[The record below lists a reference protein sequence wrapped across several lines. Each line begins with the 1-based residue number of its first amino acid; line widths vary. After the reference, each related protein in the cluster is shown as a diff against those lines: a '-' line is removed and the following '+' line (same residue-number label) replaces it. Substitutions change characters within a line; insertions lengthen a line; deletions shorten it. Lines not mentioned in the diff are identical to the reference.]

1 MTPGHSEPPWEIPVA
16 SQSSAA
22 RTSQSPEGG
31 RPLCG
36 SDPRP
41 AGPRPP
47 LLPAFGSSGP
57 LAPHGCTA
65 GLCNPAVPDTAPW
78 VWASVT
84 QSHTLTAFLALHS
97 HSLSLMVTVTLEGAR
112 QPHSTD
118 WHLRFRGMKVAQRHT
133 VAESGPEP
141 RASSVAQ
148 HSIQV
153 PRLRDLGILFTAV

>member
-1 MTPGHSEPPWEIPVA
+1 MW
-16 SQSSAA
+16 
-22 RTSQSPEGG
+22 
-31 RPLCG
+31 G

-47 LLPAFGSSGP
+47 PLPAFGSSGP

-97 HSLSLMVTVTLEGAR
+97 HSLPDG
-112 QPHSTD
+112 HSD
-118 WHLRFRGMKVAQRHT
+118 
-133 VAESGPEP
+133 SGGGKAAPF
-141 RASSVAQ
+141 
-148 HSIQV
+148 H
-153 PRLRDLGILFTAV
+153 